1 MITLCLQ
8 KISLRLCVKIGS
20 GLKESKSDQG
30 ANSLEAVGVIHTADD
45 GTLGLGVTG
54 GNGERD

>member
-8 KISLRLCVKIGS
+8 KISLCLCVKIGS

-30 ANSLEAVGVIHTADD
+30 ANSLKAVGVIHAADD
-45 GTLGLGVTG
+45 GTLGSGVTG